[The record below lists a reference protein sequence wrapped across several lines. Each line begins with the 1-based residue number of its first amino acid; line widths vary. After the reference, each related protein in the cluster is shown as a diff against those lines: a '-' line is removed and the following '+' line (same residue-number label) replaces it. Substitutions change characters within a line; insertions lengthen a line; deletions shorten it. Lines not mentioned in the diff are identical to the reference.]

1 MAYVIVI
8 KLNYYYPSDYP
19 ISCCPLLKFRSF
31 EIIIILFLF
40 IYFFSI
46 FNMFSYVLV
55 GLWIILL
62 SDHFVSI
69 IHS

>member
-31 EIIIILFLF
+31 EIIIILFF
-40 IYFFSI
+40 IFFN
-46 FNMFSYVLV
+46 FQYVQLC
-55 GLWIILL
+55 L
-62 SDHFVSI
+62 SRSMDYPVV
-69 IHS
+69 